1 MITIPS
7 NACLRSTVLVDKCGG
22 NGTGVSSPYSN
33 PGDVSSSGF
42 KLSQSE
48 KFPWIFFKPG
58 INFDDYLIGKF
69 Y

>member
-48 KFPWIFFKPG
+48 KFP
-58 INFDDYLIGKF
+58 
-69 Y
+69 